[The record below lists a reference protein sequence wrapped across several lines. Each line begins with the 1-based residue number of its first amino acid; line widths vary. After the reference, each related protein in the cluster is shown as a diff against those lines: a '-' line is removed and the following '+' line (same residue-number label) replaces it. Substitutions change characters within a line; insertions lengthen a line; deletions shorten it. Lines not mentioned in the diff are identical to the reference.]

1 MSEVTVDEDCAR
13 QLREKV
19 IDELI
24 ASGDIVSK
32 HVETVMRQVPRHA
45 FVPEATLE
53 AAYNAFTAV
62 VTKRNEDGG
71 STSSVSAPQVQA
83 MMLEQA
89 DVQPGMRVLE
99 IGSGG
104 LNAAYLAELV
114 GPSGEV
120 TTVDIDPD
128 IVARAERLLTANG
141 YPQVRVVLTD
151 AAGGVPQHAPY
162 DRILVTA
169 GAWDVPPAWF
179 EQLTDDGR
187 LVVPLRLRNLTRS
200 IGFQRTG
207 DHFVSVSSRICG
219 FVPMQ
224 GKEERDGQALLVN
237 GTEEIRL
244 WFEDGLPEDPSLLD
258 NAVRTPRAEV
268 WTGVTV
274 GRTEVLDTLQMYLAT
289 VLEHFCTMS
298 VDPDLDTGLVA
309 PSNKWFSLAA
319 VDGPDFGYL
328 TVRRTSD
335 ENQVEYGAHALGP
348 TAPAFAQKLA
358 QHVQTWTAEH
368 RGGPGPHFTV
378 HPADVP
384 DDQLPHASLRRVIDK
399 KHCRV
404 TLSWNTAATA
414 TGNQGILHQHTT
426 QV

>member
-1 MSEVTVDEDCAR
+1 MSEATVDEDQAT
-13 QLREKV
+13 QLRGKAV
-19 IDELI
+19 DELI

-32 HVETVMRQVPRHA
+32 PVETVMRQVRRHA

-53 AAYNAFTAV
+53 AAYDAISAV
-62 VTKRNEDGG
+62 VTKRNDDGG
-71 STSSVSAPQVQA
+71 SISSVSAPQIQA

-89 DVQPGMRVLE
+89 DIQPGMRVLE

-114 GPSGEV
+114 GEGGEV

-128 IVARAERLLTANG
+128 IVARAQRLLTANG
-141 YPQVRVVLTD
+141 YPQVRVVLAD

-169 GAWDVPPAWF
+169 GAWDIPPAWF
-179 EQLTDDGR
+179 EQLAEDGR
-187 LVVPLRLRNLTRS
+187 LVVPLRIRNLTRS
-200 IGFQRTG
+200 IGFQRNGSRLDST
-207 DHFVSVSSRICG
+207 SSRICG

-224 GKEERDGQALLVN
+224 GKEEHDGQALLVT

-244 WFEDGLPEDPSLLD
+244 WFEDGLPENPSLLD

-289 VLEHFCTMS
+289 ALDHFCTMS
-298 VDPDLDTGLVA
+298 VNPDLDTGLVA

-348 TAPAFAQKLA
+348 SAPAFAQLLA
-358 QHVQTWTAEH
+358 QHVQTWAAEH
-368 RGGPGPHFTV
+368 RGGPGPRFTV
-378 HPADVP
+378 HPAGTA
-384 DDQLPHASLRRVIDK
+384 DDQLPKAPLRRVIDK

-414 TGNQGILHQHTT
+414 TGGQGILHQHTT